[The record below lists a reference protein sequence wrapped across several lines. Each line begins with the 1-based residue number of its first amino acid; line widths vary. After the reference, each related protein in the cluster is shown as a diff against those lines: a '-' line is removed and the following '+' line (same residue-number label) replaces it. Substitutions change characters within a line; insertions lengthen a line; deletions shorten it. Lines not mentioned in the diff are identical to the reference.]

1 MSNYPIAVPQHL
13 KANRPKFI
21 INISSWVLKIQKWK
35 INGSSPEEKR
45 VVLVIGPHTSNWDFI
60 IGVLVIL
67 SLDAKINWLGKHTIF
82 KRGFKS
88 LLTRLGGIPV
98 NRQDP
103 SDLFSRIKVITEK
116 SNGYL
121 IGMAPEGT
129 RKKVLKLKSGFIR
142 IAKQTNSKIML
153 AGIDFQ
159 KKIVNLDKFFTPTG
173 DLNNDLLFV
182 QDYFSR
188 YSGKRQQ

>member
-35 INGSSPEEKR
+35 INGSIPEEKR

>member
-1 MSNYPIAVPQHL
+1 MSNYQIAVPQHL

-21 INISSWVLKIQKWK
+21 INISSWVLKLQKWK
-35 INGSSPEEKR
+35 INGAIPEEKR

-82 KRGFKS
+82 KKGFKG

-103 SDLFSRIKVITEK
+103 SDLFSKIKVITEK

>member
-1 MSNYPIAVPQHL
+1 MSSYQIAVPQHL

-21 INISSWVLKIQKWK
+21 INISSWVLKLQKWK
-35 INGSSPEEKR
+35 INGAIPEEKR

-82 KRGFKS
+82 KRGFKG
-88 LLTRLGGIPV
+88 LLTGLGGIPV

-103 SDLFSRIKVITEK
+103 SDLFSKIKVITEK

>member
-21 INISSWVLKIQKWK
+21 VKFSSWVLNSRQWK
-35 INGSSPEEKR
+35 IDGAIPEDKR

-67 SLDAKINWLGKHTIF
+67 SLDAKINWIGKHTIF
-82 KRGFKS
+82 KRGFKG

-103 SDLFSRIKVITEK
+103 SELFSKIKAITEK

-159 KKIVNLDKFFTPTG
+159 KKIVNLD
-173 DLNNDLLFV
+173 
-182 QDYFSR
+182 
-188 YSGKRQQ
+188 

>member
-35 INGSSPEEKR
+35 VNGSIPEEKR

>member
-1 MSNYPIAVPQHL
+1 MSKYQIAVPQHL

-21 INISSWVLKIQKWK
+21 INISSWVLKLQKWK
-35 INGSSPEEKR
+35 INGAIPEEKR

-88 LLTRLGGIPV
+88 LLTKLGGIPV

>member
-1 MSNYPIAVPQHL
+1 MSNYPIAIPQHL

-21 INISSWVLKIQKWK
+21 IKISSLVLKFQKWK
-35 INGSSPEEKR
+35 INGVIPEDKR

-82 KRGFKS
+82 KRGFKG

-103 SDLFSRIKVITEK
+103 SELFSKIKTITEK

-129 RKKVLKLKSGFIR
+129 RKKVLRLKSGFIR

-159 KKIVNLDKFFTPTG
+159 KKIVTLDKFFTPTG
-173 DLNNDLLFV
+173 DLNDDLLYV

-188 YSGKRQQ
+188 YSGKRAQ